1 MLDAGGHGAG
11 RGARAR
17 GGSGAGSGSSSGTR
31 GGASGAGGR
40 GAAGS
45 LGAALV
51 RDAGGAVLLAGG
63 VTSVC
68 ADAVGKGGLADVVG
82 HRVRVL
88 VHVGRRAISAGAG
101 VVESVNIAGV
111 GTGAADLT
119 ADVLLGSAPR
129 SSGGQGDGTGV
140 NREGRVA
147 SGDNSESRQ
156 GGNGNL
162 GDEHV
167 GEKCDTE
174 VYRKRRVYTV
184 VANK

>member
-1 MLDAGGHGAG
+1 MPTAWRQA
-11 RGARAR
+11 
-17 GGSGAGSGSSSGTR
+17 
-31 GGASGAGGR
+31 
-40 GAAGS
+40 
-45 LGAALV
+45 LGEEEEH
-51 RDAGGAVLLAGG
+51 
-63 VTSVC
+63 T
-68 ADAVGKGGLADVVG
+68 
-82 HRVRVL
+82 
-88 VHVGRRAISAGAG
+88 
-101 VVESVNIAGV
+101 
-111 GTGAADLT
+111 
-119 ADVLLGSAPR
+119 
-129 SSGGQGDGTGV
+129 SGGQGDGTGV